1 MMQYRVLGSLEVLD
15 RGQEIPL
22 GGAKQRAVLAILL
35 LHAREVVSVDRL
47 VDELWADRPPDTAT
61 KTVQVYISRLRKA
74 LGDDRLLTRGPGYV
88 LELDPEQLD
97 ANQFER
103 LAADGRAALAR
114 GDAGAAS
121 DLLRQALALWRGP
134 ALADFTYDGFA
145 QTEIARL
152 EELRL
157 GALESCF
164 DAELADGRQAALIP
178 ELETLVRHHPSRE
191 RLREQ
196 LMLALYRSGRQ
207 REALDSYQDARREL
221 AEELG
226 LEPGRELQDLQQAIL
241 AQDPALDPPAHE
253 TVLEALHRGRR
264 GGLIVV
270 LGAALLLLVAVAAVV
285 AGGEDEPE
293 PARVLGNSVAVVD
306 PESNRVIAS
315 IPTGLRPDDV
325 AAGAGFVWV
334 ANAADD
340 TVTQIAPRRREVV
353 STTSPRIS
361 VAGLAA
367 DAQGVWVGDSRRLMR
382 LDPDFPSEARSVS
395 LAPDPI
401 LHEVVEENP
410 VATGYGSVWSG
421 RAYGAVARVDART
434 FEVLA
439 DSSVGNSPSAIA
451 TGGGAVWIA
460 DDDDNTVTRMDP
472 SGESAVVGTI
482 TVGQGPSAV
491 AVGEGAVWVANTG
504 EDTVSRIDPRTAT
517 VSQTIPVGRRPTG
530 VAVGDGAVWVANSL
544 SGTLDRI
551 DPETNQVEATVEVG
565 EAPQKV
571 TVASGHV
578 WVTVAPEARA
588 DPAPSNAPGGVA
600 RILVA
605 SDPGPVDPLVDF
617 DFQRQMA
624 TCARLYNYRDRPFP
638 EGAKLGRRWHA
649 GSRRCPLS
657 GRDGE
662 KDDRACCCLHR
673 RSLLRA
679 RSRAALG
686 YRLRAQRRRS

>member
-1 MMQYRVLGSLEVLD
+1 M
-15 RGQEIPL
+15 
-22 GGAKQRAVLAILL
+22 
-35 LHAREVVSVDRL
+35 
-47 VDELWADRPPDTAT
+47 
-61 KTVQVYISRLRKA
+61 
-74 LGDDRLLTRGPGYV
+74 
-88 LELDPEQLD
+88 
-97 ANQFER
+97 
-103 LAADGRAALAR
+103 
-114 GDAGAAS
+114 
-121 DLLRQALALWRGP
+121 
-134 ALADFTYDGFA
+134 
-145 QTEIARL
+145 
-152 EELRL
+152 
-157 GALESCF
+157 
-164 DAELADGRQAALIP
+164 
-178 ELETLVRHHPSRE
+178 
-191 RLREQ
+191 
-196 LMLALYRSGRQ
+196 
-207 REALDSYQDARREL
+207 
-221 AEELG
+221 
-226 LEPGRELQDLQQAIL
+226 
-241 AQDPALDPPAHE
+241 
-253 TVLEALHRGRR
+253 
-264 GGLIVV
+264 
-270 LGAALLLLVAVAAVV
+270 
-285 AGGEDEPE
+285 
-293 PARVLGNSVAVVD
+293 
-306 PESNRVIAS
+306 
-315 IPTGLRPDDV
+315 
-325 AAGAGFVWV
+325 

-551 DPETNQVEATVEVG
+551 DPETNQVEATVELG

-638 EGAKLGRRWHA
+638 EGAKLRPEVARGQPTVSSDGRTHTFEIRSGFRFSPPSNEPVTAAAFERALERAKKTGAFGNELLLDVTDVSARGNELTLRLAEPVPNLPSRLAAPYFCAIPPNTPLDKPGIDGLPTA
-649 GSRRCPLS
+649 GPYYVVSHE
-657 GRDGE
+657 RD
-662 KDDRACCCLHR
+662 
-673 RSLLRA
+673 RSLVLRRNPNYHGLVRTASPRFATGSGFHRSA
-679 RSRAALG
+679 RW
-686 YRLRAQRRRS
+686 RR